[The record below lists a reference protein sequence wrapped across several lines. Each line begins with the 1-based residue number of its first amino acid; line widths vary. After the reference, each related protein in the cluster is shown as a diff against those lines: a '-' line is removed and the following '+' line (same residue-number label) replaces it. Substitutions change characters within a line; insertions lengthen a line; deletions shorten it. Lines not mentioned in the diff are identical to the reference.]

1 MQVLKFLLDFFTK
14 KSRVQGG
21 ALPLPAQGQKQM
33 DSFRNCKSK
42 KRPSPASSMLRDGPS
57 SIQKIFSCILPS
69 GACLVAAIP
78 IVGISFPS
86 VRTLPLPY
94 SSVCPSAKRQQT
106 RPFSTIGAVGSVYPA
121 SRSDWK
127 KKCSVTIGLTPFCF
141 VFPNGADK
149 QLILIRFRHPLC
161 SVCCYYNTTGAP
173 QSQWFELPKIL
184 LYFRIIRQYP
194 AVLISDIMILNRG
207 ILGYSDFLDS
217 VSQPS
222 AEGLT
227 KQRFSNRLLTSGP
240 HALKMEDREAFK
252 NLFHI

>member
-1 MQVLKFLLDFFTK
+1 MTVPERYSRSPWPANAGIEVFTRFFYK
-14 KSRVQGG
+14 KIAG
-21 ALPLPAQGQKQM
+21 AGRRPAAARAGPKANGQFPQLQTA
-33 DSFRNCKSK
+33 KSK
-42 KRPSPASSMLRDGPS
+42 KGPSPASSMLRDGPS

-184 LYFRIIRQYP
+184 LFFRTIRQYP

-207 ILGYSDFLDS
+207 IFRYSDFFRRC
-217 VSQPS
+217 QPTVRRK
-222 AEGLT
+222 ADFT
-227 KQRFSNRLLTSGP
+227 
-240 HALKMEDREAFK
+240 
-252 NLFHI
+252 